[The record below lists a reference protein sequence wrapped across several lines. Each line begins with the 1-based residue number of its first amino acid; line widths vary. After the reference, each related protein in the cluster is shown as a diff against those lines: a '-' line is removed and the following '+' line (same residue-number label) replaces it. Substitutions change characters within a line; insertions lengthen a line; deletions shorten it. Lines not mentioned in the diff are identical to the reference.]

1 MELQGKVALVTGGNR
16 GLGYAIG
23 EKLMQHGAAVVLTGR
38 REEETRKAAEKLG
51 CDWVLGDVT
60 DPRQVET
67 MIRQVL
73 EHHGKIDILVNN
85 AGISREMPLMEM
97 PLETWY
103 EIIHTNLNSVA
114 IVTKAVLPAME
125 AAGGG
130 AIVNIASAAAIRGLP
145 GSSAYAAAKAGV
157 VALSQSLGDELRPK
171 GIRVNVVCPGPIDTE
186 LFRQSERRDFI
197 LAAGGDV
204 FDPETVAEGVLF
216 LCSDRSRGMSSQ
228 VLTMRGFNRW

>member
-1 MELQGKVALVTGGNR
+1 MELQGKIALVTGGNR

-23 EKLMQHGAAVVLTGR
+23 EKLKRSGATVILSGR
-38 REEETRKAAEKLG
+38 REEELKAAAGKLG
-51 CDWVLGDVT
+51 AHWALADVT
-60 DPRQVET
+60 DPQQVEA
-67 MIRQVL
+67 MVAGIL
-73 EHHGKIDILVNN
+73 EQYGRIDILVNN

-103 EIIHTNLNSVA
+103 QIINTNLNSVA
-114 IVTKAVLPAME
+114 LVTRAVLPSMAE
-125 AAGGG
+125 NGGG
-130 AIVNIASAAAIRGLP
+130 AIVNIASAAALRGLP

-157 VALSQSLGDELRPK
+157 VALTQSLGDELRPK
-171 GIRVNVVCPGPIDTE
+171 GIRVNAVCPGPVDTE
-186 LFRQSERRDFI
+186 LFQKSERRAFI